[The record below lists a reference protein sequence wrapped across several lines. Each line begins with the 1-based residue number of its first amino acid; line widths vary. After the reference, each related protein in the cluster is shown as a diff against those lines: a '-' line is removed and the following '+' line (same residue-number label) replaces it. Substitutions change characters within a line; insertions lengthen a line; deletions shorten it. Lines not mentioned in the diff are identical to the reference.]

1 MSNIFAPR
9 IDRVVA
15 WSILWLTLAL
25 SCVVGL
31 LTPYIV
37 GVTGIGILLVVLLRR
52 QWAEAYGSLAARL
65 FLGAFLAL
73 GICFAITAQEPRDFV
88 STFNFTGLL
97 LFGPF
102 VLLLSRQTNGNM
114 LTVSR
119 LAALGA
125 ALAFL
130 VAIVARYGLGY
141 ERADTPL
148 AGAILLGN
156 TAVLLGFLAV
166 PGVLLRADARR
177 RWLYLLPPLFGVAA
191 VAITAS
197 RGPMLSIAPLVILCA
212 MVITRQLRI
221 RPSVAVVATIAYLA
235 LCVAILF
242 GLNDRLLTLF
252 GIAGEMGTGVAVS
265 DTNASIRLAF
275 YEAGFRAFLE
285 APIFGHGWARMMTA
299 VTPYLTEEMREF
311 LWLPHLHNDIID
323 FAVAAGVVGVA
334 IYLLILFTPLIAAW
348 RSPPDRLYVCR
359 LLAVTLLVTAYAFDG
374 LTDLMFGME
383 YHTMLFVVLSAILL
397 GWCRERKA

>member
-1 MSNIFAPR
+1 MTAILAPQL
-9 IDRVVA
+9 DRFVA
-15 WSILWLTLAL
+15 WGLLWFTLAL

-37 GVTGIGILLVVLLRR
+37 GVSGIVLLLAVLVRR
-52 QWAEAYGSLAARL
+52 QWADAYRDPAARL

-73 GICFAITAQEPRDFV
+73 GICFSITANQLRDVV

-102 VLLLSRQTNGNM
+102 ALLLRRESNGDM
-114 LTVSR
+114 LTVAR
-119 LAALGA
+119 FATLGA
-125 ALAFL
+125 ILALA

-141 ERADTPL
+141 DRADTPL

-166 PGVLLRADARR
+166 PGVLLHIDARR
-177 RWLYLLPPLFGVAA
+177 RWLYLLPPLLGVAA

-197 RGPMLSIAPLVILCA
+197 RGPMLSIAPLVVFCA
-212 MVITRQLRI
+212 IVIARRLRI
-221 RPSVAVVATIAYLA
+221 PPLFAAAVTILYLA
-235 LCVAILF
+235 LCAAILF
-242 GLNDRLLTLF
+242 GLNDRILSLF
-252 GIAGEMGTGVAVS
+252 GIADQMGAGAAIS

-275 YEAGFRAFLE
+275 YEAGWRAFLD
-285 APIFGHGWARMMTA
+285 APIIGHGWARMMTA
-299 VTPYLTEEMREF
+299 ISPYLSEEMREF
-311 LWLPHLHNDIID
+311 LWLPHLHNDVID
-323 FAVAAGVVGVA
+323 FAVTAGLVGVA
-334 IYLLILFTPLIAAW
+334 IYLVILFTPLVAAW
-348 RSPPDRLYVCR
+348 RSPRDSLYAPRLFGVAI
-359 LLAVTLLVTAYAFDG
+359 LTIAYAFDG

-397 GWCRERKA
+397 GWCRERAR

>member
-1 MSNIFAPR
+1 
-9 IDRVVA
+9 
-15 WSILWLTLAL
+15 AL

-130 VAIVARYGLGY
+130 V
-141 ERADTPL
+141 
-148 AGAILLGN
+148 
-156 TAVLLGFLAV
+156 
-166 PGVLLRADARR
+166 
-177 RWLYLLPPLFGVAA
+177 
-191 VAITAS
+191 
-197 RGPMLSIAPLVILCA
+197 
-212 MVITRQLRI
+212 
-221 RPSVAVVATIAYLA
+221 
-235 LCVAILF
+235 
-242 GLNDRLLTLF
+242 
-252 GIAGEMGTGVAVS
+252 
-265 DTNASIRLAF
+265 
-275 YEAGFRAFLE
+275 
-285 APIFGHGWARMMTA
+285 
-299 VTPYLTEEMREF
+299 
-311 LWLPHLHNDIID
+311 
-323 FAVAAGVVGVA
+323 
-334 IYLLILFTPLIAAW
+334 
-348 RSPPDRLYVCR
+348 
-359 LLAVTLLVTAYAFDG
+359 
-374 LTDLMFGME
+374 
-383 YHTMLFVVLSAILL
+383 
-397 GWCRERKA
+397 